1 MIKTYKILYVLRL
14 KVLQLILRQSFITP
28 YFCFAFSLMGSLGE
42 KRTNKNYTMQYIT
55 LMSRV
60 TKKTLFEISTLKTTF
75 EVSIRKDMN
84 FAFSSKYTK
93 LLNIALNKQK
103 KPPKN
108 RKRTHNEID
117 DRYLQVS
124 FNTNMHKTK
133 SFSFIWTAQTRLWTC
148 KLIVSTCQ
156 MIMSTCQKD
165 SRSYYLISLLATV
178 TESGSTHPTS
188 FGGV

>member
-93 LLNIALNKQK
+93 LLNIALNKKKK
-103 KPPKN
+103 KPQKIEKEPTMKSMIGIC
-108 RKRTHNEID
+108 RCLSTRICTKRNPFHLYGLL
-117 DRYLQVS
+117 RQCYGLVS
-124 FNTNMHKTK
+124 
-133 SFSFIWTAQTRLWTC
+133 
-148 KLIVSTCQ
+148 
-156 MIMSTCQKD
+156 
-165 SRSYYLISLLATV
+165 
-178 TESGSTHPTS
+178 
-188 FGGV
+188 